1 MTGDA
6 DRLGADLSAL
16 LAVLADSGV
25 PLAQEELLD
34 ALWLARRLPT
44 GAGDAPLPRFLA
56 RPPVP
61 AVPEAPADEDL
72 AEGDVAFA
80 DGGGADR
87 LHPDRV
93 SVADDPDRENPAG
106 GAPAGRDPLDS
117 GPAGEGPTDADGD
130 YLLSPP
136 PSRALPGP
144 PPPPAEGRVAGLHAA
159 PARDHPTDRSADHR
173 APDPPGALALRVPE
187 GKALRAELRIGRA
200 LRPLKQHRPSVS
212 KRELDV
218 EATVTALAETGL
230 PDVAL
235 RPARE
240 RWLDLALVIDDGMSM
255 LLWQR
260 LATEIRAMMERLGA
274 FRLVRTYGLHSQ
286 GPAARPRLSVRP
298 FDPSSATMPSRVLAD
313 PSGQTLVLVLS
324 DGMGPAWRDG
334 RKHAAV
340 RRWARYGPTA
350 VLHALP
356 RRMWDGS
363 GIRAQRWQ
371 VTTRRSGGPNTE
383 WAVSDPVLPADLAP
397 FDGVPVPV
405 LEPEPGSM
413 TAWARLVASPGGSAL
428 MPLLS
433 RPEPAREGGAPPADG
448 LGAVQRFRDAASPEA
463 YRLAAHLAA
472 VAPVSVPVMRL
483 VQAAVP
489 WQADTA
495 HLAEVFLGGLLR
507 PVTAGPWAE
516 EPLPRHRVF
525 DFAETA
531 RDALLDAVPTAE
543 LMVTGRR
550 VGQKLGQLAGRSPDF
565 PAWLAHP
572 SGPDSLPAGVR
583 AFAEVGPR
591 LAARFG
597 APALPPARPGPPSAP
612 SAPVG
617 FPVRPTAPGS
627 PGHMRA
633 AGLPD
638 PLAPSELPDAPAPSD
653 LPEYLAAAEP
663 AEYPTSAEPQEYPAP
678 SEAPEAFTAPPQ
690 TAAAPL
696 WQQGPQGRRLVCPHC
711 ETPLL
716 QGDPYCESC
725 GMNVASLTRITE
737 RGRARYC
744 PNCGAAAEF
753 HDRYCGRCG
762 RLLPEPETAVPLPT
776 APPAPESGAATP
788 TERGNPPEEGVVI
801 GDLPY
806 GITIRHDNPRTFGP
820 YKVVGSLA
828 EDADSAAYL
837 AVDQGSDRDRIAV
850 VRAVR
855 GDLPSARAAR
865 RLRTVA
871 EALRRMGGLYAPR
884 LYLDRS
890 EDDRPWLAEQFVRVS
905 ERSPALRLTTVL
917 SQMRGGADHD
927 HEAHRAVVLG
937 WHLAEAVASCTAEGI
952 THGRLTADRVLV
964 VGDTVKLVGWG
975 DAAIA
980 DWPGAPP
987 VSERPPLGDDILALG
1002 RILMALGGGEET
1014 AADPWAG
1021 SRWEGRG
1028 RAPLRAVVMAC
1039 LSRELTGPAAAR
1051 QVADA
1056 FASTADG
1063 PMSPPAWSAPRPPA
1077 PRAEPQAPTY
1087 GPSAPS
1093 PSYGPQPS
1101 AAGPPAFPSATPD
1114 ATPPGRPGADPEV
1127 ITPAEPGGDPPAGPG
1142 VDRPAEPPADPGTD
1156 PPADPGA
1163 TPPAEP
1169 PTGPDAIPPAGPD
1182 AGGSTTPA
1190 APVTGAPL
1198 EDTVTIELSSDRLPR
1213 NTPESRRSPTSTTRR
1228 RESAMVRAQALP
1240 GHRIAVISRP
1250 VAAGRSTTTLAL
1262 GALLAGERLGKVIAV
1277 DAIPGGDALSRR
1289 VPGRTAAT
1297 IHDLANSAGAL
1308 DDYPSIRRFTTRT
1321 PSGLEV
1327 LVGNSGPV
1335 DPATSAIPIDDAGYR
1350 RVIAGLSRHYSII
1363 LADSDT
1369 GALPDIMPGVL
1380 GLADQLIVVTAPSVE
1395 RMRSA
1400 HTTLDRLVQD
1410 GHAELVRR
1418 AIVVINMPYPANEA
1432 EVPTDL
1438 PAGYRNRC
1446 RGVVVVPHD
1455 EYLATGGEVDPAM
1468 MRTRTRE
1475 AFVTLAS
1482 LVAED
1487 FPSAGG

>member
-34 ALWLARRLPT
+34 ALWLARRLPA

-56 RPPVP
+56 RPPAP
-61 AVPEAPADEDL
+61 AVPDAPADEDL
-72 AEGDVAFA
+72 AEGDFAFA

-93 SVADDPDRENPAG
+93 SVADDPAHENPAG
-106 GAPAGRDPLDS
+106 RAPAGRDPLDS

-130 YLLSPP
+130 YLLPP
-136 PSRALPGP
+136 PLSRAVPGP

-240 RWLDLALVIDDGMSM
+240 RWLDLALVIDNGMSM

-274 FRLVRTYGLHSQ
+274 FRLVRTYGLHSR

-433 RPEPAREGGAPPADG
+433 RPEPAREGGAPPSDG

-495 HLAEVFLGGLLR
+495 HLAEVFLGGLLQ

-525 DFAETA
+525 DFTETA

-597 APALPPARPGPPSAP
+597 APALPPARPGPPPAP

-617 FPVRPTAPGS
+617 FPVWPTAPGS

-638 PLAPSELPDAPAPSD
+638 PLAPSELPGPLAPSE

-663 AEYPTSAEPQEYPAP
+663 QKYPTPSEPQEYPTP
-678 SEAPEAFTAPPQ
+678 SEPPEAFTAPPQ

-737 RGRARYC
+737 RERARYC

-762 RLLPEPETAVPLPT
+762 RLLPEPETAVPLPM
-776 APPAPESGAATP
+776 APPAPES
-788 TERGNPPEEGVVI
+788 ERGNPPEEGVVI

-905 ERSPALRLTTVL
+905 EQSPALRLTTVL

-952 THGRLTADRVLV
+952 THGRLTTDRVLV
-964 VGDTVKLVGWG
+964 VDDTVKLVGWG

-980 DWPGAPP
+980 DWPGAPY

-1021 SRWEGRG
+1021 SRWEGGG

-1039 LSRELTGPAAAR
+1039 LSRGLTGPAAAR

-1056 FASTADG
+1056 FASHVDG
-1063 PMSPPAWSAPRPPA
+1063 PMSPPAWSTPRPPA
-1077 PRAEPQAPTY
+1077 PRAEPQAPEGGPQAPTY

-1101 AAGPPAFPSATPD
+1101 AAGPPASPSATPD
-1114 ATPPGRPGADPEV
+1114 ATPPGRPGADPGTDASAEPGTDEPTARAPQV
-1127 ITPAEPGGDPPAGPG
+1127 PLTGPPYVSPAEPGAHAPTAPA
-1142 VDRPAEPPADPGTD
+1142 T
-1156 PPADPGA
+1156 
-1163 TPPAEP
+1163 
-1169 PTGPDAIPPAGPD
+1169 
-1182 AGGSTTPA
+1182 
-1190 APVTGAPL
+1190 PVTGAPPGY
-1198 EDTVTIELSSDRLPR
+1198 TAAVELSSDRLLRGKPK
-1213 NTPESRRSPTSTTRR
+1213 SRRSPSDVVSRFKLGGT
-1228 RESAMVRAQALP
+1228 RESARRQRERELIRTPLASGRRITVVGDGVGGTTVALALGSVLAAERGDRVLALGVGPDGGTLGRRVRRETGATLHDMVQALP
-1240 GHRIAVISRP
+1240 YLRG
-1250 VAAGRSTTTLAL
+1250 
-1262 GALLAGERLGKVIAV
+1262 
-1277 DAIPGGDALSRR
+1277 
-1289 VPGRTAAT
+1289 
-1297 IHDLANSAGAL
+1297 
-1308 DDYPSIRRFTTRT
+1308 YPDIRRFTSRT
-1321 PSGLEV
+1321 PAGLEV
-1327 LVGNSGPV
+1327 IAGDGGPG
-1335 DPATSAIPIDDAGYR
+1335 DPATFDDRAYR
-1350 RVIAGLSRHYSII
+1350 RVMEVLGRQYPII
-1363 LADSDT
+1363 LTAT
-1369 GALPDIMPGVL
+1369 GTGLLTSETRGVL
-1380 GLADQLIVVTAPSVE
+1380 DLTDQLIVVSTTTVDGASN
-1395 RMRSA
+1395 A
-1400 HTTLDRLVQD
+1400 ATTLDWLSAHGHGDLVARGITVVSD
-1410 GHAELVRR
+1410 VRETGRTIKVPDLVAHFR
-1418 AIVVINMPYPANEA
+1418 
-1432 EVPTDL
+1432 T
-1438 PAGYRNRC
+1438 RC
-1446 RGVVVVPHD
+1446 RDVVVVPFD
-1455 EYLATGGEVDPAM
+1455 EHLATGGEIDPAM
-1468 MRTRTRE
+1468 MRTRTQE
-1475 AFVTLAS
+1475 AFITLAS